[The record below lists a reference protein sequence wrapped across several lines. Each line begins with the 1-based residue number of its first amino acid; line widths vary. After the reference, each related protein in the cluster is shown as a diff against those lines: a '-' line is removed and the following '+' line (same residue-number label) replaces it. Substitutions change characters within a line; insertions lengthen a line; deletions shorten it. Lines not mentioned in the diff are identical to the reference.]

1 MNVCERNYWFFGV
14 LNEMYVDL
22 KFNEKMSRFVFILF
36 YILFVEKYFKMYYI
50 FIIIFISIGEIFGIK
65 KDK

>member
-50 FIIIFISIGEIFGIK
+50 FIVIFISIGEIFGIK